1 MFALHFASIDPH
13 SRFVRLLLAEH
24 GLETELVEER
34 LSERRRELLE
44 LNPAGTLPVLR
55 DGDAVISGA
64 NVIADYLDETRGAE
78 LGSRRLL
85 PGDPVERAEVRRL
98 MHWFNGKFY
107 DEVTNYLVT
116 EKFIKRARIGGE
128 AAPDVS
134 AIRAAK
140 TNIRYHL
147 RYVGYLAGRR
157 DFLAG
162 AWLTFADFA
171 AAAHLSSVDYF
182 GDVPWDEEPNAKTWY
197 ARIKSRPGFRPLL
210 AERIPGMEPPP
221 HYADLDF

>member
-1 MFALHFASIDPH
+1 MITLHYASIDPH
-13 SRFVRLLLAEH
+13 SRFIRLLLSEY
-24 GLETELVEER
+24 GLETEFVEER

-55 DGDAVISGA
+55 DNDAVICGA
-64 NVIADYLDETRGAE
+64 NVIADYLDETRGQN

-85 PGDPVERAEVRRL
+85 PASPVERAEVRRL
-98 MHWFNGKFY
+98 LHWFNGKFY

-116 EKFIKRARIGGE
+116 EKFVKRARSGPD

-140 TNIRYHL
+140 ANVRYHL
-147 RYVGYLAGRR
+147 RYIGHLASKR

-162 AWLTFADFA
+162 DWLTAADFA
-171 AAAHLSSVDYF
+171 AAAHLSSADYF
-182 GDVPWDEEPNAKTWY
+182 GDVPWEEEPNAKIWY
-197 ARIKSRPGFRPLL
+197 ARIKSRPSFRPLL

>member
-1 MFALHFASIDPH
+1 MLALHYAFIDPH
-13 SRFVRLLLAEH
+13 SRFARLLLDEY
-24 GLETELVEER
+24 GIEVELIEER

-55 DGDAVISGA
+55 DGDAVICGA
-64 NVIADYLDETRGAE
+64 NVIADYIDETRGAD

-85 PGDPVERAEVRRL
+85 PADSVERAEVRRL
-98 MHWFNGKFY
+98 LHWFNGKFY

-116 EKFIKRARIGGE
+116 EKFVKRARTGAE
-128 AAPDVS
+128 AAPDVT

-147 RYVGYLAGRR
+147 RYISHLIGKREY
-157 DFLAG
+157 LAG

-171 AAAHLSSVDYF
+171 AAAHLSSADYF
-182 GDVPWDEEPNAKTWY
+182 GDVPWDDEPNAKAWY

>member
-1 MFALHFASIDPH
+1 MLVLHYASIDPH
-13 SRFVRLLLAEH
+13 SRFVRLALAEH
-24 GLETELVEER
+24 GLEAEFIEER

-55 DGDAVISGA
+55 DNDAVICGA
-64 NVIADYLDETRGAE
+64 NVIADYLDETRGQE

-85 PGDPVERAEVRRL
+85 PGNPVERAEVRRL
-98 MHWFNGKFY
+98 LHWFNGKFY

-116 EKFIKRARIGGE
+116 EKFIKRARIGGD
-128 AAPDVS
+128 AAPDVT

-140 TNIRYHL
+140 ANIRYHL
-147 RYVGYLAGRR
+147 RYISHLVSKR
-157 DFLAG
+157 DFLG
-162 AWLTFADFA
+162 GDWLSFADFA
-171 AAAHLSSVDYF
+171 AAAHLSSADYF
-182 GDVPWDEEPNAKTWY
+182 GDVPWDEELNAKSWY

-210 AERIPGMEPPP
+210 SERIPGVPPPP